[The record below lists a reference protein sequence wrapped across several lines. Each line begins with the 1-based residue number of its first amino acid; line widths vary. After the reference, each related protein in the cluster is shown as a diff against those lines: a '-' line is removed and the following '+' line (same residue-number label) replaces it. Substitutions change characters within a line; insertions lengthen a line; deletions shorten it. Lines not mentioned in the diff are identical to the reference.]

1 MLFYTKCGHIIA
13 GIILKFR
20 VQKLNILPFGFS
32 VNFKIDTKNY
42 NKKILKGSLL
52 SIKKIIIAFAGP
64 LVNLLLIFIIL
75 SMKREELF
83 NIKTEVLIYTN
94 ALIFI
99 FNMIAIY
106 PLDGGRILKN
116 LMHILFG
123 KIEALKITNIISLVM
138 SIVLTI
144 ACLYISVSLKNYSY
158 IFILVYVWIIAIKS
172 IKTTNTKIKIYKC
185 GKTVTRIDIVKEEK

>member
-172 IKTTNTKIKIYKC
+172 IKTTNTKIKIYK
-185 GKTVTRIDIVKEEK
+185 ILQNYIAINQN